1 MFRLNDT
8 HLMIQDMFRQYM
20 MKEIEPVIN
29 AVEDGEVPVFDP
41 LRRMVE
47 TLGIRAQVESMDLS
61 RPAPALAGAREKR
74 EPDPDNPMEGM
85 EIVAGNL
92 LIKELARVSPGA
104 AMSFGVTTGLAG
116 GTILGKGTPEQKRAF
131 GLPLLMLD
139 QIGAWCLTEPGAGSD
154 ALGSMRTTAVED
166 GDFFVLNG
174 SKTFITNGPVAD
186 VFVVYAKLERGG
198 AGKEIQ
204 NFIVLREDPGLS
216 TGKPFE
222 KMGMKASP
230 TSEVFFED
238 CRIPR
243 DRLIGGAR
251 EKKSRDHVKEGLAT
265 ERSGLPAMALG
276 VIERCFEIAVRYAR
290 ERSQFGR
297 PIIEFQLIQ
306 SRLAR
311 MYVALEN
318 VRNIFLKTIEQTIYG
333 GLTRLDVCAGKI
345 YSSEMATWVAN
356 EAISIL
362 GGYGY
367 MREYVIERLARD
379 AKLLE
384 IGAGT
389 AEMQILTMGEEL
401 ATNWRP

>member
-1 MFRLNDT
+1 MFRFNDT

-20 MKEIEPVIN
+20 MKEIEPIIDKI
-29 AVEDGEVPVFDP
+29 EDGEIPAFDP

-47 TLGIRAQVESMDLS
+47 TLGIRSQVESMDLD
-61 RPAPALAGAREKR
+61 RPVMSGAREKR
-74 EPDPDNPMEGM
+74 EPDPNDPLEGM
-85 EIVAGNL
+85 EVVAGNIL
-92 LIKELARVSPGA
+92 VKELSRVSPGM
-104 AMSFGVTTGLAG
+104 AMSFGVSTGLAG
-116 GTILGKGTPEQKRAF
+116 GTILGKGTLEQKETF
-131 GLPLLMLD
+131 GLPLLKLD
-139 QIGAWCLTEPGAGSD
+139 KIGAWCLTEPGAGSD
-154 ALGSMRTTAVED
+154 ALGSMRTSAVED
-166 GDFFVLNG
+166 GDSFVLNG

-186 VFVVYAKLERGG
+186 IFVVYARLDRGS

-216 TGKPFE
+216 TGNPFD

-230 TSEVFFED
+230 TSEIFFDD

-251 EKKSRDHVKEGLAT
+251 ERKSRDHVKEGLAT

-276 VIERCFEIAVRYAR
+276 VIERCFEIAVRYAK

-306 SRLAR
+306 NRLAR
-311 MYVALEN
+311 MYIAQEN
-318 VRNIFLKTIEQTIYG
+318 VRNSFFRTMEQTIYG
-333 GLTRLDVCAGKI
+333 GLTRLEVCAGKI
-345 YSSEMATWVAN
+345 YCSEMATWVAN

-367 MREYVIERLARD
+367 MREYVVERLARD
-379 AKLLE
+379 ARLLE

-389 AEMQILTMGEEL
+389 AEMQILTMGEDL
-401 ATNWRP
+401 ATTWKP

>member
-1 MFRLNDT
+1 MFRFNDT

-20 MKEIEPVIN
+20 MKEIEPIIDKI
-29 AVEDGEVPVFDP
+29 EDGEIPTFDP
-41 LRRMVE
+41 LRRMVD
-47 TLGIRAQVESMDLS
+47 TLGIRSQVEGIDLS
-61 RPAPALAGAREKR
+61 RPSISGPREKR

-85 EIVAGNL
+85 EVVAGNIL
-92 LIKELARVSPGA
+92 VKELSRVSPGI
-104 AMSFGVTTGLAG
+104 AMSFGVSTGLAG
-116 GTILGKGTPEQKRAF
+116 GTILGKGTLEQKETF
-131 GLPLLMLD
+131 GLPLLKLD
-139 QIGAWCLTEPGAGSD
+139 KIGAWCLTEPGAGSD
-154 ALGSMRTTAVED
+154 ALGSMRTTAVEE
-166 GDFFVLNG
+166 GDCFVLNG

-186 VFVVYAKLERGG
+186 IFVVYARLDRGSSG
-198 AGKEIQ
+198 REIQ

-216 TGKPFE
+216 TGNPFE

-238 CRIPR
+238 CRVPR
-243 DRLIGGAR
+243 DRLIGGFR

-306 SRLAR
+306 NRLAR
-311 MYVALEN
+311 MYVAMQN
-318 VRNIFLKTIEQTIYG
+318 VRNIFLQTIEQTIYG
-333 GLTRLDVCAGKI
+333 GLTRLEVCAGKI
-345 YSSEMATWVAN
+345 YCSEMATWVAN

-367 MREYVIERLARD
+367 MREYAVERLARD
-379 AKLLE
+379 ARLLE

-389 AEMQILTMGEEL
+389 AEMQILTMGEDL
-401 ATNWRP
+401 ATTWKP